1 MTGAGHGPQRVR
13 MPYVEQLMQR
23 LSSRDWDI
31 IYTLYRIHLATG
43 TQLER
48 LHFTELAGRSRSV
61 MRWRVLK
68 RLVDARV
75 LVTLDRRVGAAHRGS
90 GELRYALDSA
100 GQRLARLQANREAT
114 DVRVRRPLVP
124 GDRFVQHT
132 LTVTE
137 LYVTL
142 VERSRGDAFKFAA
155 FQAEADAYWPN
166 GLGGWVKPDA
176 FIRLERA
183 GAADFWWYEADL
195 ATESAP
201 TVRAKLLAYLEFVHR
216 GQLGPDDLVPRV
228 FIGVPT
234 KKRQETV
241 QSIVDDLP
249 EPANLFFFVAVL
261 SDVPQVM
268 IDELMKPN
276 GE

>member
-13 MPYVEQLMQR
+13 MPYVEQLVQR
-23 LSSRDWDI
+23 LSPRDWDI
-31 IYTLYRIHLATG
+31 ILTLHRIHLTTG

-48 LHFTELAGRSRSV
+48 LHFSELAGRSRSV

-90 GELRYALDSA
+90 GELRYVLDSA
-100 GQRLARLQANREAT
+100 GQRLARLRANREAA

-124 GDRFVQHT
+124 GDRFIQHT

-137 LYVTL
+137 LYVNL
-142 VERSRGDAFKFAA
+142 VERSRDGTFKLAA

-166 GLGGWVKPDA
+166 GLGGWIKPDA

-195 ATESAP
+195 ATESLP
-201 TVRAKLLAYLEFVHR
+201 TVRIKLMAYLDFVHR

-228 FIGVPT
+228 FVGVPT
-234 KKRQETV
+234 DKRQAAV
-241 QSIVDDLP
+241 QTIVDSLP
-249 EPANLFFFVAVL
+249 EPANLLFFVAVL